1 MTDIESMVI
10 SSEESPSSGLLS
22 LFPRVPRQLWQVQ
35 SHVARQGVLYGS
47 SRGLRRQ
54 RQLRDLP
61 LQLARGHAIHHQYI
75 LLTLPDALVP
85 RLCEYRFYVN
95 TIMNGNGYLCSF
107 TLTSMNKSMKITPEV
122 ISFGL
127 LNDKGYNLI
136 ELKK

>member
-35 SHVARQGVLYGS
+35 SHVARQGVLYVS

-54 RQLRDLP
+54 RQLRDRP

-75 LLTLPDALVP
+75 LRTLPDTLVP

-107 TLTSMNKSMKITPEV
+107 TLTPMNKSMMIPPEV

>member
-35 SHVARQGVLYGS
+35 SHVARQGVLYVS

-61 LQLARGHAIHHQYI
+61 LQLARGHTIHHQYI
-75 LLTLPDALVP
+75 LRTLPDTLVP

-107 TLTSMNKSMKITPEV
+107 TLTPMNKSMMIPPEV